1 MANASLPSNSEQN
14 TSRRE
19 HDLHLVPKDEILA
32 NFMDGTPAHAICGA
46 VLKHIAR
53 GTGDVNDSAG
63 KNRKMCQLC
72 GIVAA
77 TRDSE
82 VQR

>member
-1 MANASLPSNSEQN
+1 MATASLPSNSEQN
-14 TSRRE
+14 TSHRE
-19 HDLHLVPKDEILA
+19 QDLHLVPKDEILA
-32 NFMDGTPAHAICGA
+32 NFMHGTPAHAICGA
-46 VLKHIAR
+46 VLEHIAR
-53 GTGDVNDSAG
+53 GTGGGNADG
-63 KNRKMCQLC
+63 KDRKLCELC